1 MEVEKIN
8 LETKFYQDKKILKI
22 ISLGFSHDN
31 QKFLTKICY
40 LTVPFYWT
48 SAETQTSNS
57 IYRDYMQIG
66 ELLFGGHSK

>member
-31 QKFLTKICY
+31 QKFLTKILEFFKILLGKPHEY
-40 LTVPFYWT
+40 FFKIFWT
-48 SAETQTSNS
+48 
-57 IYRDYMQIG
+57 
-66 ELLFGGHSK
+66 LVKFGF